1 MNKKQKIKLIIAVIC
16 LIASLAIAILSIGG
30 IVFAAT
36 ATFEGGDNV
45 SGPLAI
51 VGILTFA
58 VAILATMVVCTFT
71 LSAGALLALIALCLF
86 KNILPTVSDGSRVT
100 IKVLYAIS
108 LVLFVA
114 QALAVLAFLLMF
126 AIALIWG

>member
-1 MNKKQKIKLIIAVIC
+1 MDKKQTIKLIIALIC
-16 LIASLAIAILSIGG
+16 LIASLAIASLSIGG
-30 IVFAAT
+30 IVSASN
-36 ATFEGGDNV
+36 ATFKGDSAL
-45 SGPLAI
+45 SGPLAM
-51 VGILTFA
+51 VGILAFA
-58 VAILATMVVCTFT
+58 VAILATMVVCMFT

-126 AIALIWG
+126 AIAVIWG